1 MKRKYFACLIAFIAS
16 MHILI
21 NLQYSSANTYIS
33 TTYSYNDAQHKDSST
48 GAPSVDSKASF
59 NVGGWSVYRVYYG
72 QGSYGTGFTNSAALI
87 EIDLSQIPRS
97 DTIESAI
104 LHINVIHVIQKYNYD
119 SKLAILSHLR
129 STGYTGDAESDY
141 WHIDG
146 PSPAV
151 DTLHYFYSGSSSG
164 WKEIDVTHQV
174 IDNLNA
180 GINWA
185 VFWLTPAPWEDP
197 VQIVGEAKGVSVASA
212 DYTAGSLAPYLE
224 IHTTSLISL
233 VDAILALQVLAGMNP
248 ASIVSNYSSCGADVN
263 GDGNIGLEEVVYIL
277 QKVSGYR

>member
-1 MKRKYFACLIAFIAS
+1 M
-16 MHILI
+16 
-21 NLQYSSANTYIS
+21 
-33 TTYSYNDAQHKDSST
+33 
-48 GAPSVDSKASF
+48 
-59 NVGGWSVYRVYYG
+59 
-72 QGSYGTGFTNSAALI
+72 
-87 EIDLSQIPRS
+87 
-97 DTIESAI
+97 
-104 LHINVIHVIQKYNYD
+104 
-119 SKLAILSHLR
+119 
-129 STGYTGDAESDY
+129 
-141 WHIDG
+141 
-146 PSPAV
+146 
-151 DTLHYFYSGSSSG
+151 
-164 WKEIDVTHQV
+164 